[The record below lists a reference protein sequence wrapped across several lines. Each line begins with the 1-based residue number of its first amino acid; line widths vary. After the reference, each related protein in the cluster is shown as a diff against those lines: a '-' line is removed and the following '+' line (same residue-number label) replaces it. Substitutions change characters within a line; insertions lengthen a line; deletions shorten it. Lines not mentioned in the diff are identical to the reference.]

1 MTSGGPVFITK
12 PSLPPLAEII
22 PLLEEI
28 WNSRMLSN
36 NGPLVQRFEAA
47 LARYLGVEHL
57 SLVANATVGLMVA
70 LRQAAVAGGEV
81 ITTPFSFVATAHAI
95 TWAGAT
101 PVFGDIDPGT
111 LNLDPERAERAITPR
126 TRAIMPVHTFG
137 TPCDVAA
144 FQDLSRRYGIPV
156 IYDAAHAFAVS
167 DAGGS
172 VLQWGDMSVLSL
184 HATKVFNTFEGGAI
198 ISRDRDTKRAVDR
211 LSNFGITDEAHVDT
225 IGLNAK
231 MSEINAAIGLTQ
243 LNHIDDMIRARGIV
257 AQRYMD
263 GLRNV
268 NGVRCVCPPCGS
280 GQNHYAFPILVGRD
294 YGMDRDALLERLKAH
309 DIHARRY
316 FYPLISDMP
325 MYRDLPSAN
334 AGFLPV
340 ARQITSQI
348 LCLPLYPDLE
358 PGRQQTIIDL
368 VIQGQADIRPDRQNS
383 GFDVEYL
390 ARIAS

>member
-28 WNSRMLSN
+28 WTSRLLSN
-36 NGPLVQRFEAA
+36 NGPLVQRFEGA

-70 LRQAAVAGGEV
+70 LRHAGVAGGEV

-101 PVFGDIDPGT
+101 PVFADIDPGT
-111 LNLDPERAERAITPR
+111 LNLDPERVEREITPR

-137 TPCDVAA
+137 APCDVAA
-144 FQDLSRRYGIPV
+144 FQDISRRYGIPV
-156 IYDAAHAFAVS
+156 IYDAAHAFAVR
-167 DAGGS
+167 DASGP

-198 ISRDRDTKRAVDR
+198 ISRDQATKRAVDR
-211 LSNFGITDEAHVDT
+211 LANFGITNEAQVDT

-231 MSEINAAIGLTQ
+231 MSEINAAVGLTQ
-243 LNHIDDMIRARGIV
+243 LNHIDRMIHARGIV

-263 GLRNV
+263 GLQAV
-268 NGVRCVCPPCGS
+268 NGVRCVCPPCGT
-280 GQNHYAFPILVGRD
+280 GKNHYAFPILVGAD
-294 YGMDRDALLERLKAH
+294 YGMDRDALLARLKTY

-325 MYRDLPSAN
+325 MYRDLPSAH

-358 PGRQQTIIDL
+358 PARQQQIIDL
-368 VIQGQADIRPDRQNS
+368 IVQGQADIRPVWRDS
-383 GFDVEYL
+383 GFQTDHL
-390 ARIAS
+390 TRIAS